1 MQAVILAGGQG
12 TRLRPYTL
20 VFPKPMLPVGGQPII
35 ETILHQLAHYG
46 FTEAVISLGYMGE
59 YIRMYFSDSA
69 HVPPGMRIRYVYED
83 QPLGTAGSIALVEGL
98 EDEFLVINGDIL
110 TTIDYRD
117 FIAAHRR
124 ERADL
129 SIAVGVK
136 EVRMTLGVLELDDD
150 HRITNFREKP
160 TFTFHDNM
168 GIYVYSRAVAESIE
182 RNKRLDANTLVLR
195 LIEEGRKVF
204 GYLSEEPYYWIDV
217 GHHADYE
224 KANEEFEK
232 RREAF
237 LPGGSGG

>member
-35 ETILHQLAHYG
+35 ETILRQLSHYG
-46 FTEAVISLGYMGE
+46 FSEAVISLGYMGD
-59 YIRMYFSDSA
+59 YVRMYFND
-69 HVPPGMRIRYVYED
+69 HTRVPAGMRIRYVSED
-83 QPLGTAGSIALVEGL
+83 QPLGTAGSLALVEDL
-98 EDEFLVINGDIL
+98 EDDFLVINGDIL

-117 FIAAHRR
+117 FVATHRR
-124 ERADL
+124 RGADL

-136 EVRMTLGVLELDDD
+136 EVRMSLGVLELDAEQ
-150 HRITNFREKP
+150 RITNFREKP
-160 TFTFHDNM
+160 TYTFYDNM
-168 GIYVYSRAVAESIE
+168 GIYVYNRSVAASIE
-182 RNKRLDANTLVLR
+182 RNKRLDANTLVLK
-195 LIEEGRKVF
+195 LIAEGKKVF
-204 GYLSEEPYYWIDV
+204 GYLSKEQYYWIDV

-237 LPGGSGG
+237 LPGGAGG